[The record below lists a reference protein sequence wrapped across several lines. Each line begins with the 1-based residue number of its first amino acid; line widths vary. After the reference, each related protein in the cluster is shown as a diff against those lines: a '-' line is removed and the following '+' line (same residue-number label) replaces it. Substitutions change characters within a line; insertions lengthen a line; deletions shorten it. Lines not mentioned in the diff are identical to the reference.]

1 LALAREAEAEE
12 RLAAERARAAA
23 EAADEFGPTVLAPGQ
38 IAPHVPA
45 PANMKRVRKSDD
57 GGIGPQKD
65 ASGRESWMT
74 ELPPDAQLS
83 AAAAM
88 TNRTFLPRGKEVRTD
103 KELAAWTDTPADR
116 QRKAAEARAAAEHRS
131 MQLRLTGRADHP
143 PPSVAASSSDKRS
156 SSGSGS
162 QSGSAISATGASSSS
177 TSVSSTSAVSAAKQ
191 QSLVE
196 IHAARVAEEKRAARA
211 LTDPRFAHF
220 NAALLAPEF
229 DREKDFQV
237 RSVCARDCCCMI
249 LLCERLQ
256 QISVDF
262 FCRFNFNLL
271 VSRLAL
277 GSLIS
282 HSLFMCCTRHCF
294 DPFSRDTSDAE
305 SRRCAEKDGA
315 ARQSGGGAVESLR
328 LLGRRPKQVHVMH
341 DNNILNQLTNS
352 NRLSVQY

>member
-1 LALAREAEAEE
+1 MALAREAEAED

-38 IAPHVPA
+38 TAPLVPA
-45 PANMKRVRKSDD
+45 PANMKRVRKGDD

-103 KELAAWTDTPADR
+103 KEMAAWTDTPADR

-131 MQLRLTGRADHP
+131 MQLRLTGRADAP
-143 PPSVAASSSDKRS
+143 PPPASAASASAPSSDKRS
-156 SSGSGS
+156 
-162 QSGSAISATGASSSS
+162 QGASSTAAASS
-177 TSVSSTSAVSAAKQ
+177 AGSSAASAAKQ

-211 LTDPRFAHF
+211 LTDPRFANF

-237 RSVCARDCCCMI
+237 LCARLLLHDFASGLPYENIRNNFRLFSVCRF
-249 LLCERLQ
+249 
-256 QISVDF
+256 VFNF
-262 FCRFNFNLL
+262 FCPRP
-271 VSRLAL
+271 VSA
-277 GSLIS
+277 
-282 HSLFMCCTRHCF
+282 HS
-294 DPFSRDTSDAE
+294 
-305 SRRCAEKDGA
+305 
-315 ARQSGGGAVESLR
+315 
-328 LLGRRPKQVHVMH
+328 
-341 DNNILNQLTNS
+341 
-352 NRLSVQY
+352 